1 VFAAMLY
8 ITTRRGVYMIGT
20 LVLLVIGAFLAY
32 KAFGH
37 VRVRVHNWT
46 NPWKDAQKSGY
57 QTIQGE
63 FAFGSGGV
71 AGTGLGLGNPKLI
84 PNASTDYIFAAI
96 GEELGFVGTL
106 GIITAY
112 MLLIGSMFRI
122 AIDAVRPFSKLFAAG
137 IATIVG
143 LQTFLIIGGVLRVIP
158 LTGITLPFM
167 SYGGSSLVAN
177 FALIAVLLRLSDDTV
192 RSATSARPAG
202 ASE

>member
-1 VFAAMLY
+1 
-8 ITTRRGVYMIGT
+8 
-20 LVLLVIGAFLAY
+20 
-32 KAFGH
+32 
-37 VRVRVHNWT
+37 
-46 NPWKDAQKSGY
+46 
-57 QTIQGE
+57 
-63 FAFGSGGV
+63 
-71 AGTGLGLGNPKLI
+71 
-84 PNASTDYIFAAI
+84 
-96 GEELGFVGTL
+96 
-106 GIITAY
+106 

-177 FALIAVLLRLSDDTV
+177 FALIAVQLRLSDDTV